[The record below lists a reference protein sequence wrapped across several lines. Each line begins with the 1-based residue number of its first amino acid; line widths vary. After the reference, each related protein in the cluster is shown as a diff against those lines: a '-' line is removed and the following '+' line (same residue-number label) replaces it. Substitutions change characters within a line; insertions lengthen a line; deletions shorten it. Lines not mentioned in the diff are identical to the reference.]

1 MDINNVAIGKRLNSA
16 RKNIKMTMKE
26 IGVLV
31 NLHES
36 SVQRYEAGLVKNV
49 SIEKL
54 KEFAKVLNIEAS
66 FLIGWEEIASTKEED
81 KNLDCFMNDIIDKL
95 MKEGFI
101 DDPNNIS
108 ESVRTMIVNAV
119 SLYVERK
126 QRH

>member
-1 MDINNVAIGKRLNSA
+1 MNSNTEIAKIIFDTRKLRGMTRVELGK
-16 RKNIKMTMKE
+16 
-26 IGVLV
+26 LV
-31 NLHES
+31 GLHETTIKK
-36 SVQRYEAGLVKNV
+36 YEDSKIA
-49 SIEKL
+49 SISIDVL
-54 KEFAKVLNIEAS
+54 KKFAIALNLDPQH
-66 FLIGWEEIASTKEED
+66 LIGWEEIASTKEED
-81 KNLDCFMNDIIDKL
+81 KNLDSFMNDIINKL